1 MAKSKKEKEMS
12 RLTDEFDLIQEDTSD
27 FDISQ
32 HLATMDDLPDL
43 GQIELYDYDADIK
56 TASKKGNDVLESL
69 VDLYLGEFPELKNN
83 QYIRNKMK
91 EDAERNAEAD
101 RLAKEGAETR
111 NQLDNFIFSTEKFLS
126 DSGEAVTEDERKT
139 VQGLIDEARKAL
151 EAGDPTEMKAAME
164 KLNGNQELQQIMSRV
179 LQAQAASQG
188 AGPTDG
194 PAPDASGPSD
204 ASGKADG
211 PNNDFVDAEVEDVDE
226 ADNKK

>member
-1 MAKSKKEKEMS
+1 MTKKEKEMN

-91 EDAERNAEAD
+91 EDA
-101 RLAKEGAETR
+101 LVYAETLFLQKMTR
-111 NQLDNFIFSTEKFLS
+111 KNFLSQLRQVDNGDNSARMHEVINQTIKEVRENSKFASTMRSDLEKFYKELRTDITEGIVS
-126 DSGEAVTEDERKT
+126 KGDKTKEDDFDGEIVNTSQLND
-139 VQGLIDEARKAL
+139 LINEAI
-151 EAGDPTEMKAAME
+151 MK
-164 KLNGNQELQQIMSRV
+164 
-179 LQAQAASQG
+179 
-188 AGPTDG
+188 
-194 PAPDASGPSD
+194 
-204 ASGKADG
+204 
-211 PNNDFVDAEVEDVDE
+211 
-226 ADNKK
+226 KKD